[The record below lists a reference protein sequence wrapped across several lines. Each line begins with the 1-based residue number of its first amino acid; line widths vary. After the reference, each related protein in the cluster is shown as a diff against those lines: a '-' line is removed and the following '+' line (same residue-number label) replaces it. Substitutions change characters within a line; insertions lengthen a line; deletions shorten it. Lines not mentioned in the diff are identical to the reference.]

1 MKDETGSKPIA
12 DGHRCLQL
20 IRDTLKVVKVEY
32 KEAEKILK
40 RFYNDLDMPH

>member
-40 RFYNDLDMPH
+40 RFYHDPDMPQ